1 MTYID
6 DIRNAADIALP
17 WERLKGKNILI
28 TGATGLIGRSFVNV
42 LMQRCSLG
50 FHVYASGRNR
60 NKGLH
65 TFKAYID
72 SPFFH
77 FIEHDITTPL
87 KYDIKFHF
95 ILAGAS
101 GASPLLYASNPVG
114 IMKTNIYGVD
124 NLLSYG
130 KDYGMEKLVY
140 ISSGEIYG
148 EGDGRIFTEDYNGVI
163 DCTKA
168 RSCYP
173 SAKRAAETL
182 CVSYSHQYGMDVTI
196 ARPCH
201 VYGPFFKDDDNRVY
215 AQFIR
220 NVVNGEDIVM
230 KSDGSQ
236 YRSWCYVVDC
246 VSALLHIM
254 LKGESGQAYN
264 IADASSNITIRELA
278 EMIARIG
285 NRKVITEAPS
295 ATEKAGYNPVTRSV
309 FSTRKLEAL
318 GWSVKGCME
327 DKMRTTIDTVLAC
340 RNNGE

>member
-1 MTYID
+1 MAYIE
-6 DIRNAADIALP
+6 DIKKVSELPLP
-17 WERLKGKNILI
+17 WERFKGKNILV
-28 TGATGLIGRSFVNV
+28 TGATGLIGRCLVDV
-42 LMQRCSLG
+42 LMRSNPGL
-50 FHVYASGRNR
+50 HVFAMGRNKDKAL
-60 NKGLH
+60 NIFKGY
-65 TFKAYID
+65 TA

-77 FIEHDITTPL
+77 FIEHDVVNPL
-87 KYDIKFHF
+87 ECDTKFHF

-101 GASPLLYASNPVG
+101 GASPQLYASNPVG
-114 IMKTNIYGVD
+114 IIKTNIYGVD
-124 NLLSYG
+124 NLLAYG
-130 KDYGMEKLVY
+130 KDNDMEKLVY
-140 ISSGEIYG
+140 VSSGEIYG
-148 EGDGRIFTEDYNGVI
+148 EGDGRTFTEDYNGLI
-163 DCTKA
+163 DCTNA
-168 RSCYP
+168 RACYP
-173 SAKRAAETL
+173 SSKRAAETL
-182 CVSYSHQYGMDVTI
+182 CVSYSRQYGLDVSM

-201 VYGPFFKDDDNRVY
+201 VYGPYFNDGDDRVY